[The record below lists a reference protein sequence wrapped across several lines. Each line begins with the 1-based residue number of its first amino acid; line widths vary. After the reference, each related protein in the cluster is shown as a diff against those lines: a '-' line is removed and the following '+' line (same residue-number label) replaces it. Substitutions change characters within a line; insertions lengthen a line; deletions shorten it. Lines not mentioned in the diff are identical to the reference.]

1 MELTFKCS
9 WWFQSDVKLWA
20 SITSCFVCV
29 CLWVMCVCC
38 VSVVHMCCVWVLC
51 VSECC
56 VLYVWVSVMCVW
68 MLCVQMSLCTL
79 FWKLITE
86 YKAENKFFQ
95 IKNSENFCAH
105 LLYSNSNVF
114 WHTVF
119 FWQVHRY
126 IAKIPL
132 IKLVHV
138 CVCHTYVIRAK
149 SFVNLTSRFKPNV
162 MLQLSFVKSLET
174 DSNSSA

>member
-29 CLWVMCVCC
+29 CVCLWVMCVCY
-38 VSVVHMCCVWVLC
+38 VSVVHMC
-51 VSECC
+51 
-56 VLYVWVSVMCVW
+56 YVWVSVVCCMCEWV
-68 MLCVQMSLCTL
+68 LCVCECYVSRCSLCTL